1 MTAGYKHHAMHA
13 RIRSRRSLVQAYYQ
27 WLITEQPVLDIIK
40 EFIAD
45 RRELQKADIEYFDR
59 VLQGMV
65 GSRQEI
71 DNELSGILDRDSKD
85 LDPVENAVL
94 HLGAYEIM
102 YMPDIPCRVVINE
115 AVDLARMFGA
125 DQSYKYINGV
135 LDKLARKF
143 RDIEIANRV

>member
-1 MTAGYKHHAMHA
+1 
-13 RIRSRRSLVQAYYQ
+13 LVQAYYQ
-27 WLITEQPVLDIIK
+27 WLLTQGPVLDIIK
-40 EFIAD
+40 EFKAD
-45 RRELQKADIEYFDR
+45 RRELQKADMEYFDQ

-65 GSRQEI
+65 ASREAI
-71 DNELSGILDRDSKD
+71 DQELSGILDRADKE

-125 DQSYKYINGV
+125 DQSHKYINGV

-143 RDIEIANRV
+143 RVVEFTNRR